1 MIIPRFSL
9 RWLLALITVCGGLS
23 LILSYAFQS
32 HSWAIATIVGLGSLL
47 VVVALHAV
55 AFSLAWLLTQFS
67 YMATGGSTPKSGGGH
82 SPFGGGGS
90 PFAPPQAAD
99 PEPPAIMS

>member
-23 LILSYAFQS
+23 LILSYAFQGS
-32 HSWAIATIVGLGSLL
+32 AWAIGAIVALGSIV

-55 AFSLAWLLTQFS
+55 AFSIAWLLTQFF
-67 YMATGGSTPKSGGGH
+67 YMASGSSAPKAGGQ
-82 SPFGGGGS
+82 SPFAGGGS